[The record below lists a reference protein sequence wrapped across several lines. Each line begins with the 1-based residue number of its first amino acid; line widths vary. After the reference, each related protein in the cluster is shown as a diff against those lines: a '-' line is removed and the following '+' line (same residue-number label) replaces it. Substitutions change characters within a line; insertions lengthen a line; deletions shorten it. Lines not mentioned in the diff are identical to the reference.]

1 MKKYYNN
8 KLNKWYIEGNAITIR
23 IDNGLFSG
31 IPTEEQLKE
40 FGFEEYIEP
49 VPEPS
54 IEEDLE
60 EQSEIETTEE
70 L

>member
-1 MKKYYNN
+1 MKRYYNKTTNKFYREGDSLTIKIDN
-8 KLNKWYIEGNAITIR
+8 KLF
-23 IDNGLFSG
+23 LG
-31 IPTEEQLKE
+31 IPSEEQLKE

-49 VPEPS
+49 EPEPS

-60 EQSEIETTEE
+60 EQSEIETPKE